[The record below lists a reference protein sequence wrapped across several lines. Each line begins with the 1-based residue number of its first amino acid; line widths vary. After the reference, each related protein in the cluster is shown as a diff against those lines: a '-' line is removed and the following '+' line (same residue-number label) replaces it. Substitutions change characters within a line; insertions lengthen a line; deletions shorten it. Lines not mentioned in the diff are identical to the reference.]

1 MVADEIQSG
10 LARTGETF
18 ACDHEGVV
26 PDVYILGKALAGG
39 LYPLSAVA
47 ADHGVLDVIT
57 PGSHGST
64 FGGNP
69 LAARIGRE
77 VVAMLRT
84 GEFQERS
91 TRLGAVMAQGL
102 RSLVGQGVLAVRCRG
117 LWAGVDVDP
126 ALVTGRE
133 LCEALLRR
141 GVLAKDTH
149 GSTIRLAPRWWRPRT
164 TSSSWS
170 TRSGVRS
177 PTRPRRRGPAP
188 PGGGAGWSPVRL
200 TSCQG

>member
-1 MVADEIQSG
+1 M
-10 LARTGETF
+10 
-18 ACDHEGVV
+18 
-26 PDVYILGKALAGG
+26 
-39 LYPLSAVA
+39 
-47 ADHGVLDVIT
+47 IT

-91 TRLGAVMAQGL
+91 TRLGAVMAQAL

-149 GSTIRLAPRWWRPRT
+149 GSTIRLAPPLVATEDDVLLMVDAIRGAVADA
-164 TSSSWS
+164 SS
-170 TRSGVRS
+170 
-177 PTRPRRRGPAP
+177 A
-188 PGGGAGWSPVRL
+188 
-200 TSCQG
+200 